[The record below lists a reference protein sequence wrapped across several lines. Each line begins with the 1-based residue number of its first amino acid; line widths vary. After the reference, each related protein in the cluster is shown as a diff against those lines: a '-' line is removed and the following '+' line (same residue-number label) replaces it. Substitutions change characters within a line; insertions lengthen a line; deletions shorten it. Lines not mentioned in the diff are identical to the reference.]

1 MWLFICCLILLL
13 AFSFLFNCCL
23 IDIFVAPSTCST
35 LPYST
40 VLYISLVGRLLLGN
54 RLPSVDF
61 WSVGQTYI
69 LKFQILAGFRCFYS
83 FCFIGLPPTQSK
95 NLTLACQCAPTAG
108 DRYELPEHCG
118 CPMESFWAILLILIS
133 NQICLTNLNLFCC

>member
-1 MWLFICCLILLL
+1 MIIYLLPYLFINFFFLLT
-13 AFSFLFNCCL
+13 CCL

-83 FCFIGLPPTQSK
+83 FCFIGLPSTQSK
-95 NLTLACQCAPTAG
+95 NLTLACQCAPTPG
-108 DRYELPEHCG
+108 DRYELPEHMG
-118 CPMESFWAILLILIS
+118 CLMESFSAILLISIS
-133 NQICLTNLNLFCC
+133 NQICLTNLNLCCC

>member
-1 MWLFICCLILLL
+1 MIIYLLPYPFISLF
-13 AFSFLFNCCL
+13 FLFNCCL

-35 LPYST
+35 LQYST
-40 VLYISLVGRLLLGN
+40 VLYSSLVGRLLLGN

-83 FCFIGLPPTQSK
+83 FCFIGLPSTQSK

-108 DRYELPEHCG
+108 DRYELPEHLG
-118 CPMESFWAILLILIS
+118 CPMESFSAILLISIS
-133 NQICLTNLNLFCC
+133 NQICLTNLNLSCC

>member
-35 LPYST
+35 LHYST

-95 NLTLACQCAPTAG
+95 NLTLSCQCAPTAG
-108 DRYELPEHCG
+108 DRYELPEHLG
-118 CPMESFWAILLILIS
+118 CPFKKQLRKHHF
-133 NQICLTNLNLFCC
+133 TVKNLWQGVHETRLSL

>member
-1 MWLFICCLILLL
+1 MIIYLLPYPFISLF
-13 AFSFLFNCCL
+13 FLFNCCL

-69 LKFQILAGFRCFYS
+69 LKFLLLSGFVTFTLSVSSGCLQPNLKISHWLVSAPQHPGIDMNCQNTWGVLWNLSRLS
-83 FCFIGLPPTQSK
+83 F
-95 NLTLACQCAPTAG
+95 
-108 DRYELPEHCG
+108 
-118 CPMESFWAILLILIS
+118 
-133 NQICLTNLNLFCC
+133 

>member
-1 MWLFICCLILLL
+1 MIIYLLPYPFINLFFLL
-13 AFSFLFNCCL
+13 NCCL

-61 WSVGQTYI
+61 WSVGQTHI
-69 LKFQILAGFRCFYS
+69 LKFLILAGFRCFYS
-83 FCFIGLPPTQSK
+83 FWFIGLPSTQST
-95 NLTLACQCAPTAG
+95 NLTLACQCAPTPG
-108 DRYELPEHCG
+108 DRCELLEL
-118 CPMESFWAILLILIS
+118 FKWNLLSYPS
-133 NQICLTNLNLFCC
+133 NFNS